1 MKKSELRQIIREEI
15 QKTLNENTYDSF
27 KEDFDDKIKFAGAS
41 LDNNIITIYLDNE
54 PNKEKNIINALV
66 RTKYADSLKK
76 IASEAD
82 VMKFKIIK

>member
-1 MKKSELRQIIREEI
+1 MKKSELKQIIREEI

-54 PNKEKNIINALV
+54 PNKEKNIINTLV

>member
-1 MKKSELRQIIREEI
+1 MKKSELKQIIKEEI

-76 IASEAD
+76 ITSEAD